1 MTLRSMIHGG
11 TPSRRV
17 DPAVAAGVEAA
28 VKAAQAHAARA
39 AARLKT
45 QSHCWAAL
53 STGDTRQILD
63 AVRLLRPSA
72 FDSIRSFIATASAA
86 DPRVHARMHSLL
98 DAEAEAVTSDARQF
112 ERVRDALEKLVT
124 TRLYPTVFGLGEGD
138 ESAESEFEANLAIA
152 RDTLTHDRLGVSPV
166 FCDGG
171 AWTASSVMLQRIS
184 RYRAPADKL
193 ALIVNACRLIE
204 RRLHTLGVAEKKAS
218 IAERK
223 RAGATQRRQA
233 RELQIRQAQEL
244 QIWRGREIQIRQDL
258 ELLKRDDQSFD
269 SQRATDEV
277 AVHAFTADEAAMHS
291 FKRLH
296 VVEAIPKAIPKASL
310 APAAS
315 EEGGDMGS
323 EDADEKA
330 SEAGDVTVGADE
342 FFPVLVWVVL
352 HCTPTHICSEL
363 SFISRFRH
371 PDKLRGV
378 SGCYFTHVRAAVK
391 FIEMTARGTEPETAR
406 GTEPET
412 ARRLLGATDSAR
424 STQRHD
430 HLPSDKEEEGH
441 LGSGRYASAAQ
452 APAQP
457 SALRTAAGR
466 WADWLIGGSPAIAD
480 EPRVPSTRRNDDD
493 GGLNDE
499 WRGQSSP
506 RMPSVAHDHR
516 SSMEEMQLG
525 RRDSLVEEEEVSA
538 AQSLGFY

>member
-1 MTLRSMIHGG
+1 MLFNTYERSAYVLFNTYERSAFVLFNTTRAQAAIRSGRRAAMASSSDGC
-11 TPSRRV
+11 TPSRHV

-72 FDSIRSFIATASAA
+72 FDSVRSFIATASAA
-86 DPRVHARMHSLL
+86 DPRVHVRMHSLL

-138 ESAESEFEANLAIA
+138 ESAETEFEANLAIA

-184 RYRAPADKL
+184 RHRAPADKL

-223 RAGATQRRQA
+223 RADATQRRQA
-233 RELQIRQAQEL
+233 RELQIRQV
-244 QIWRGREIQIRQDL
+244 REIQIRQGR
-258 ELLKRDDQSFD
+258 ELLKRDDLSFD
-269 SQRATDEV
+269 SQRP
-277 AVHAFTADEAAMHS
+277 ADEAAVHS

-296 VVEAIPKAIPKASL
+296 VAEAIPKAVPNASL
-310 APAAS
+310 ALATNGASDHGAAAS

-330 SEAGDVTVGADE
+330 GSEAVDVTIGADE
-342 FFPVLVWVVL
+342 FFPVLLWVVL
-352 HCTPTHICSEL
+352 HCTPARPCS
-363 SFISRFRH
+363 H
-371 PDKLRGV
+371 
-378 SGCYFTHVRAAVK
+378 
-391 FIEMTARGTEPETAR
+391 
-406 GTEPET
+406 
-412 ARRLLGATDSAR
+412 
-424 STQRHD
+424 
-430 HLPSDKEEEGH
+430 
-441 LGSGRYASAAQ
+441 
-452 APAQP
+452 
-457 SALRTAAGR
+457 
-466 WADWLIGGSPAIAD
+466 
-480 EPRVPSTRRNDDD
+480 
-493 GGLNDE
+493 
-499 WRGQSSP
+499 
-506 RMPSVAHDHR
+506 
-516 SSMEEMQLG
+516 
-525 RRDSLVEEEEVSA
+525 
-538 AQSLGFY
+538 

>member
-1 MTLRSMIHGG
+1 MASFSDGELYRANAPTGG

-184 RYRAPADKL
+184 RHRAPADKL

-223 RAGATQRRQA
+223 RADATQRRQA
-233 RELQIRQAQEL
+233 RELQIRQV
-244 QIWRGREIQIRQDL
+244 REIQIRQGR
-258 ELLKRDDQSFD
+258 ELLKRDDLSSD
-269 SQRATDEV
+269 SQRP
-277 AVHAFTADEAAMHS
+277 ADEAAVHS

-296 VVEAIPKAIPKASL
+296 VAEAIPKAIPMASL
-310 APAAS
+310 ALATNGASDHEAAS

-330 SEAGDVTVGADE
+330 GLEAGDVTIGADE
-342 FFPVLVWVVL
+342 FFPVLLWVVL
-352 HCTPTHICSEL
+352 HCTPARPCS
-363 SFISRFRH
+363 H
-371 PDKLRGV
+371 
-378 SGCYFTHVRAAVK
+378 
-391 FIEMTARGTEPETAR
+391 
-406 GTEPET
+406 
-412 ARRLLGATDSAR
+412 
-424 STQRHD
+424 
-430 HLPSDKEEEGH
+430 
-441 LGSGRYASAAQ
+441 
-452 APAQP
+452 
-457 SALRTAAGR
+457 
-466 WADWLIGGSPAIAD
+466 
-480 EPRVPSTRRNDDD
+480 
-493 GGLNDE
+493 
-499 WRGQSSP
+499 
-506 RMPSVAHDHR
+506 
-516 SSMEEMQLG
+516 
-525 RRDSLVEEEEVSA
+525 
-538 AQSLGFY
+538 

>member
-1 MTLRSMIHGG
+1 MASSSDGG

-72 FDSIRSFIATASAA
+72 FDSVRSFIATASAA
-86 DPRVHARMHSLL
+86 DPRVHVRMHSLL

-138 ESAESEFEANLAIA
+138 ESAETEFEANLAIA

-171 AWTASSVMLQRIS
+171 AWTASSVMLHRIS
-184 RYRAPADKL
+184 CHRAPADKL

-223 RAGATQRRQA
+223 RADATQRRQA
-233 RELQIRQAQEL
+233 RELQIRQVH
-244 QIWRGREIQIRQDL
+244 EIQIRQGR
-258 ELLKRDDQSFD
+258 ELLKRDDLSFD
-269 SQRATDEV
+269 SQRP
-277 AVHAFTADEAAMHS
+277 ADEAAVHS

-296 VVEAIPKAIPKASL
+296 VAEAIPKASL
-310 APAAS
+310 APATNGASDHGVAAS

-330 SEAGDVTVGADE
+330 GSEVVDVTIGADE
-342 FFPVLVWVVL
+342 FFPVLLWVVL
-352 HCTPTHICSEL
+352 HCTPARPCS
-363 SFISRFRH
+363 H
-371 PDKLRGV
+371 
-378 SGCYFTHVRAAVK
+378 
-391 FIEMTARGTEPETAR
+391 
-406 GTEPET
+406 
-412 ARRLLGATDSAR
+412 
-424 STQRHD
+424 
-430 HLPSDKEEEGH
+430 
-441 LGSGRYASAAQ
+441 
-452 APAQP
+452 
-457 SALRTAAGR
+457 
-466 WADWLIGGSPAIAD
+466 
-480 EPRVPSTRRNDDD
+480 
-493 GGLNDE
+493 
-499 WRGQSSP
+499 
-506 RMPSVAHDHR
+506 
-516 SSMEEMQLG
+516 
-525 RRDSLVEEEEVSA
+525 
-538 AQSLGFY
+538 